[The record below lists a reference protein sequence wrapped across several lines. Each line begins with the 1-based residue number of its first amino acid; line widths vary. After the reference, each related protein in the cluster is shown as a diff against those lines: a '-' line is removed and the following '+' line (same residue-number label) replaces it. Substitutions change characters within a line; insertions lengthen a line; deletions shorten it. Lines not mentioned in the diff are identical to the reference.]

1 MAAMGPYGIEQV
13 DVPGVLGAVQQM
25 QGNRIRMMMQQ
36 KQLEMMERQANIQA
50 GTMKALQ
57 AYAGTVGGGQG
68 SDSSASGTS
77 APSSPPAMPSGAPTG
92 SGMPNAATAA
102 MAPDPLAPL
111 PTAAPPTS
119 APAGVPPTANAAP
132 SYMPSD
138 NELAARK
145 KVLTSL
151 AVLNPEM
158 GTQLADTFSKMDANQ
173 VAAVTQRHTRMAQIA
188 AGILQLPQAQ
198 RQQAIQQAAPEL
210 QQLGL
215 NPQQIAGFQPTD
227 GNLRQLVAEGM
238 DIERVA
244 AFSRPDVQSIREGGA
259 AVSVNPDGSSTVPYE
274 SPVIHGPNG
283 EVFQRPQSLSG
294 IPHPI
299 TATSKSGQKVQFNP
313 QTKQWE
319 PMGGQTAPP
328 SGTFPV
334 NNPGNLRVPGSTQ
347 FQSFATPQDGVHAQE
362 AQLGRYMQRGLNN
375 VSSIVETYAPRK
387 SKGGDNTDAQVN
399 NYIGYV
405 SKRLGVNPNT
415 PIPAAMLPRL
425 AEAMREFETGQRAE

>member
-1 MAAMGPYGIEQV
+1 MASPYGIEQV

-57 AYAGTVGGGQG
+57 AYAQTAAGGPPDGDTG
-68 SDSSASGTS
+68 SSGASATPS
-77 APSSPPAMPSGAPTG
+77 APTGGAPTG

-102 MAPDPLAPL
+102 MPDADPLAPL
-111 PTAAPPTS
+111 PS
-119 APAGVPPTANAAP
+119 AAP
-132 SYMPSD
+132 SAAPATPAAVPAPPSYIPSD
-138 NELAARK
+138 RELAARK
-145 KVLTSL
+145 QVITSL
-151 AVLNPEM
+151 SVLSPEM
-158 GTQLADTFSKMDANQ
+158 GTQLADTFTKMDANQ

-210 QQLGL
+210 QQMGL
-215 NPQQIAGFQPTD
+215 SPQQIAGFQPTD

-244 AFSRPDVQSIREGGA
+244 QFSRPDVQSIREGGA
-259 AVSVNPDGSSTVPYE
+259 AVSANPDGTSTTLYE

-283 EVFQRPQSLSG
+283 EVFQRPGALSSA
-294 IPHPI
+294 PHPI
-299 TATSKSGQKVQFNP
+299 TATGKNGQKVQFNP

-319 PMGGQTAPP
+319 PMGGQTPP
-328 SGTFPV
+328 ASGTFPV
-334 NNPGNLRVPGSTQ
+334 NNPGALRVPGSTQ
-347 FQSFATPQDGVHAQE
+347 FQSFATPQQGIQAQE
-362 AQLGRYMQRGLNN
+362 AQLGRYMARGLNS
-375 VSSIVETYAPRK
+375 VSSIVETYAPRQ
-387 SKGGDNTDAQVN
+387 SRGGDNSDASVN

-405 SKRLGVNPNT
+405 AKRIGVNPNA
-415 PIPAAMLPRL
+415 PIPPAMLPKL
-425 AEAMREFETGQRAE
+425 AEAMREFETGQKVE